1 MGQAEQQALMAQL
14 MGVLALL
21 LYSLEA
27 GVEAE
32 VEAEEAEEAE
42 AATAIATLMV
52 VLVALEVQEELVE
65 AEEELFSLKLQRSQ
79 IAARY
84 FPMEQKAQ
92 LVPAPLRAQ
101 MELTAHYQ

>member
-32 VEAEEAEEAE
+32 VEPIFRPLQQL
-42 AATAIATLMV
+42 TIL
-52 VLVALEVQEELVE
+52 LRQ
-65 AEEELFSLKLQRSQ
+65 SL
-79 IAARY
+79 
-84 FPMEQKAQ
+84 
-92 LVPAPLRAQ
+92 
-101 MELTAHYQ
+101 